1 MRILYTSDLHGR
13 KHFYD
18 RAFELIK
25 QEKIDA
31 FINGG
36 DILAK
41 EGSFADSIQT
51 QRRALETYLIPRLRQ
66 GKEGNP
72 DGRIFLMMGNDDWA
86 ANMDLLEEEE
96 KRGTFNL
103 LHQRTYI
110 LEPSPPVSSSPRS
123 PDSPIPHVAGLESRG
138 YEYYSPG
145 EGEIHLT
152 GYGNVPITPFSL
164 KDWERWDDHSRP
176 LLREGLRA
184 YQSWGKKFVP
194 IDPYKDITGTIA
206 EELEQVV
213 KLSPPDKTIYITH
226 SPPFDTNLDR
236 ISQRMGVGSK
246 SVREFIL
253 KYQPPL
259 TLHGHIHESP
269 RMSGSYKDKLGKTIC
284 VNPGQVE
291 TELSAVIFDT
301 EDIKGSLRHTVYG

>member
-110 LEPSPPVSSSPRS
+110 LESVGAIHELP
-123 PDSPIPHVAGLESRG
+123 L
-138 YEYYSPG
+138 
-145 EGEIHLT
+145 HLT

-301 EDIKGSLRHTVYG
+301 EDIEGSLRHTVYG